1 MSEINHPSHY
11 AGRIEAIDF
20 IEAHGLN
27 FNLGNVIKYVTR
39 AGRKNTESAQEAL
52 QKASWYIQREIWR
65 LEREKIT
72 DDEIDIIF

>member
-1 MSEINHPSHY
+1 MTEINHPAYY